1 MVVHRR
7 GLAQHHRDNAKDRD
21 ARARDCEVSESHLL
35 PRIDG
40 GWTGNPLST
49 PGRALMV
56 GLARVVLFG
65 LNNAASVGCTP
76 GYEALGAAYLPA
88 RSCRSGWSDVLRPR
102 GGAAAEQSRGVVLLQ
117 RCGRPPPLS
126 RARARVPAGRRKET
140 ELLAASQGAKRP
152 AGRRIGVI
160 TSSGGLAELI
170 LDTAASA
177 SAGAG
182 AAASRALAP
191 HIFQKA
197 TSSFRV
203 RATIVVLRTRPPSR
217 LTRSRYH
224 WASAECGR

>member
-49 PGRALMV
+49 PGRALMA

-102 GGAAAEQSRGVVLLQ
+102 GGAAAEQSRVWFFFSAWASAASL
-117 RCGRPPPLS
+117 
-126 RARARVPAGRRKET
+126 ARACACTSR
-140 ELLAASQGAKRP
+140 QAKRNRAARRF
-152 AGRRIGVI
+152 AGCKAPGRASDRGHYVIRRVGRTDPRYGRIGERR
-160 TSSGGLAELI
+160 GGCCREPGLGP
-170 LDTAASA
+170 SY
-177 SAGAG
+177 
-182 AAASRALAP
+182 
-191 HIFQKA
+191 FQKA
-197 TSSFRV
+197 TSSFRA